1 MNKKTEMRDG
11 RCEVRDGRP
20 ASRQGG
26 WEMGGII
33 VLLLSGILFM
43 PSCAGKSEKALETVL
58 VTRGAIKAQTPTTGV
73 VEPRNRLEIKPPV
86 SGRIESVLVAEGQNV
101 KKGKILAIMSS
112 SDRAALLD
120 AARSK
125 GAAEYKRWEQVYNPA
140 PIVAP
145 LDGFIILKNI
155 EPGQTVTAADAV
167 LVMADK
173 LIVKA
178 QVDETDIGNI
188 QLGQAVSI
196 QLDAYPDQTI
206 RGKVEHIAYESK
218 VINNVTIYEVDVI
231 PSEVPSFFRSGM
243 SATVNFIREEKS
255 DVLLLPIKAIK
266 KIGTISYAFQYD
278 SSTKTGKPIQIKT
291 GLENTSHIEVIS
303 GLKEKDKV
311 VIPDKKMI
319 TDLESRSDHRRAPM
333 NPFQKRN

>member
-1 MNKKTEMRDG
+1 MVLVMVAGCGGK
-11 RCEVRDGRP
+11 P
-20 ASRQGG
+20 A
-26 WEMGGII
+26 
-33 VLLLSGILFM
+33 
-43 PSCAGKSEKALETVL
+43 KAPETAA
-58 VTRGAIKAQTPTTGV
+58 VTRGAIKAQVPTTGT

-86 SGRIESVLVAEGQNV
+86 AGRIDTIYVAEGDKV
-101 KKGKILAIMSS
+101 KKGKILAMMSS

-145 LDGFIILKNI
+145 LDGFLILKNI
-155 EPGQTVTAADAV
+155 EPGQTVNAGDAV
-167 LVMADK
+167 LVMADV

-188 QLGQAVSI
+188 QLGQAVTI

-206 RGKVEHIAYESK
+206 KGKVEHIAYESQ

-231 PSEVPSFFRSGM
+231 PVEVPSFFRSGM
-243 SATVNFIREEKS
+243 SATVNFITQQK
-255 DVLLLPIKAIK
+255 DNVLLLPIRAIQ
-266 KIGTISYAFQYD
+266 KIGTNTYAFQLD
-278 SSTKTGKPIQIKT
+278 PATNTGKPIQIKT
-291 GLENTSHIEVIS
+291 GLENTSHIELIS
-303 GLKEKDKV
+303 GLKEGDKI

-319 TDLESRSDHRRAPM
+319 SDLQARNARGFRGPS
-333 NPFQKRN
+333 NPFQRRN

>member
-1 MNKKTEMRDG
+1 MRNIEMRDG
-11 RCEVRDGRP
+11 R
-20 ASRQGG
+20 
-26 WEMGGII
+26 WELRGII
-33 VLLLSGILFM
+33 VLLLSAILFM
-43 PSCAGKSEKALETVL
+43 PSCAGNSAKPPEMAS
-58 VTRGAIKAQTPTTGV
+58 VTRGAIKAQIPTTGT

-86 SGRIESVLVAEGQNV
+86 AGRIDTIYVEEGDKV
-101 KKGKILAIMSS
+101 KKGKILAMMSS

-120 AARSK
+120 AARAK

-155 EPGQTVTAADAV
+155 EPGQTVTAGDAV
-167 LVMADK
+167 LVMADV

-188 QLGQAVSI
+188 QLGQSVTI

-206 RGKVEHIAYESK
+206 KGKVEHIAYESQ

-231 PSEVPSFFRSGM
+231 PNEVPSFFRSGM
-243 SATVNFIREEKS
+243 SATVNFVTHEKDNILLIPIR
-255 DVLLLPIKAIK
+255 AIK
-266 KIGTISYAFQYD
+266 KIGATTYVFQYD
-278 SSTKTGKPIQIKT
+278 NSSKTGKPIQIKT
-291 GLENTSHIEVIS
+291 GLENTTHIELLS
-303 GLKEKDKV
+303 GLKEGDKI

-319 TDLESRSDHRRAPM
+319 SDLEAKNSRGPRGPM